1 MPRTCNLN
9 LQTTNFRCTR
19 QETKSTKRKGVRLS
33 RSGTMPKKKKTQ
45 EYKNFLRQDLPKVE
59 FKKNNGT
66 EVRCHSRQAKYLADV
81 TNSLS
86 MQVPLL
92 IIKCFPPRVY
102 IILKRFSCVCVA
114 KTPCRQTFGKTRLF
128 LEGKYFF
135 LPFAHRQ

>member
-1 MPRTCNLN
+1 MAQC
-9 LQTTNFRCTR
+9 Q
-19 QETKSTKRKGVRLS
+19 KKK
-33 RSGTMPKKKKTQ
+33 KKKKTQ
-45 EYKNFLRQDLPKVE
+45 EYKNFLRQDLPEVE
-59 FKKNNGT
+59 FKKNSGI

-92 IIKCFPPRVY
+92 VI
-102 IILKRFSCVCVA
+102 KRFPTASLHYFEALFMCVCVA

-135 LPFAHRQ
+135 SPICS